1 MPRILKRDAKGRI
14 MKVAKGKTARKSPA
28 KKRRSPRKIGPR
40 LEGGGFYSDGL
51 IGPRMANNAFY
62 SDGRRKPKRST
73 SVKRGRIKKAGKGYR
88 RNIGPQTADGHFYS
102 KKARGGFK
110 RASAARKAR
119 KGSKSSKSYATKSYA
134 RKLKPV
140 PTHLKS
146 ASYKRVAKSGNV
158 YAVTT
163 KFLGYDPKKDKRKK
177 ARKSRG
183 KR

>member
-1 MPRILKRDAKGRI
+1 
-14 MKVAKGKTARKSPA
+14 MKVSKGKTARKSPA
-28 KKRRSPRKIGPR
+28 KRKSRARLVGPR
-40 LEGGGFYSDGL
+40 LETGAFYSDTL
-51 IGPRMANNAFY
+51 VGPRMANNAFY
-62 SDGRRKPKRST
+62 SSSGGGRKKKSKKRSTKRST
-73 SVKRGRIKKAGKGYR
+73 SVKRGRIAKAGKGYR

-110 RASAARKAR
+110 RASAKRKAR
-119 KGSKSSKSYATKSYA
+119 KGASSSKSYT

-140 PTHLKS
+140 PSHLKS

-177 ARKSRG
+177 ARKSRA